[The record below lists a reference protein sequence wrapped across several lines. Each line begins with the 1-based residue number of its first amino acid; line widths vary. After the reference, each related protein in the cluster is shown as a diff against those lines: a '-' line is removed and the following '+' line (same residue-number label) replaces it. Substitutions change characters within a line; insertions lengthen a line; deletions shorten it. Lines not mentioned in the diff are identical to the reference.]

1 MRYPT
6 LEEVLQIAFRVNEER
21 RTIVR
26 DMGLLQ
32 SAIFR
37 PETVAFGVEAYTNVF
52 DKAAALLQS
61 LACNHP
67 FFDGN
72 KRTAW
77 IACMLLL
84 RLNGV
89 RLTVDVDTAEKLVLD
104 VATGQIENVS
114 EIGSALRNLQ

>member
-1 MRYPT
+1 M
-6 LEEVLQIAFRVNEER
+6 IAIRVNEER

-32 SAIFR
+32 SALFR
-37 PETVAFGVEAYTNVF
+37 PETVAFGVEAYTDVF

-77 IACMLLL
+77 ISCMLML

-89 RLTVDVDTAEKLVLD
+89 RLRVDVDLAEKLVLD
-104 VATGQIENVS
+104 VATGRLENVS
-114 EIGSALRNLQ
+114 EIGDALRGLQ